1 MAAFWNSV
9 ARLFNFV
16 ASVELPLLEAVC
28 AAWVSLLEISV
39 IIWPNCDGLCCC
51 ICCSSFMKLAVG
63 DRPKA
68 SVCCAAEETELEL
81 LVVLDVVL
89 FGWKGLGNSEET
101 GLIVTLS

>member
-1 MAAFWNSV
+1 
-9 ARLFNFV
+9 
-16 ASVELPLLEAVC
+16 
-28 AAWVSLLEISV
+28 
-39 IIWPNCDGLCCC
+39 
-51 ICCSSFMKLAVG
+51 MKLAVG

-101 GLIVTLS
+101 GLIVTLAYDANGRPMETVENIGWENMKVEASFCRSRILITRSEAGPRIDAIGRSLL

>member
-1 MAAFWNSV
+1 
-9 ARLFNFV
+9 
-16 ASVELPLLEAVC
+16 
-28 AAWVSLLEISV
+28 
-39 IIWPNCDGLCCC
+39 
-51 ICCSSFMKLAVG
+51 MKLAVG

-81 LVVLDVVL
+81 LVVLEVVL